1 MCPNLSQFN
10 QSTRSQEMY
19 LNPILILL
27 FALQQRPQNYIFHS
41 SFHIKIAHVFLILLI
56 NYKARKTGLAIF
68 LAS

>member
-1 MCPNLSQFN
+1 
-10 QSTRSQEMY
+10 MY

-41 SFHIKIAHVFLILLI
+41 SFHIKIAHVFLILHI